1 MNCLSKYAHSQY
13 HYPMATRAIR
23 GAIQI
28 PADSESEIIAGV
40 GQLLSA
46 IMEAN
51 QLQLD
56 SVISV
61 FLTSTPDLTA
71 AFPAVGAR
79 EVGFTQIPLMC
90 ASEIDVK
97 GALERVIRV
106 MLHVESELKADEIS
120 HIYLGGAQALRRDIA
135 Q

>member
-1 MNCLSKYAHSQY
+1 MS
-13 HYPMATRAIR
+13 TRAIR

-28 PADSESEIIAGV
+28 AADTESDINAGV
-40 GQLLSA
+40 AQLLKA

-51 QLQLD
+51 QIELD
-56 SVISV
+56 SIISV
-61 FLTSTPDLTA
+61 LLTSTPDLTS
-71 AFPAVGAR
+71 AFPAAGAR
-79 EVGFTQIPLMC
+79 ALGFTEIPLMC
-90 ASEIDVK
+90 AAEIDVK

-106 MLHVESELKADEIS
+106 MLHVESERKTSEIS